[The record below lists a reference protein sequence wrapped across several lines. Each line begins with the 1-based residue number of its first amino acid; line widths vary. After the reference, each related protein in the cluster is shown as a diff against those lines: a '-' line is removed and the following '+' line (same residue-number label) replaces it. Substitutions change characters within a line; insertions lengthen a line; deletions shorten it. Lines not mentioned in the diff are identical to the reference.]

1 MEVSAPDSSPG
12 AQATWKEGAV
22 ATTRSCR
29 LDSELQ
35 GSSAPRGGGAAFA
48 EHSVSSG
55 GRAGLGQTGST
66 PSLRLPIHRK
76 WR

>member
-12 AQATWKEGAV
+12 AQATWEEGSV
-22 ATTRSCR
+22 AT
-29 LDSELQ
+29 SELQ

-48 EHSVSSG
+48 EHSVSPG
-55 GRAGLGQTGST
+55 GRAGLGQTRST

-76 WR
+76 